1 MKTALVIVLG
11 EIRKG
16 LLISWTYRA
25 NMVVSMFTLG
35 FIFVSIG
42 FLMGE
47 GELDPEQLASMFVG
61 YLTWFYTLSAIG
73 DLSWGLRGEMNAGTL
88 EQMSMSPAPIG
99 LVLMGRVLANLI
111 LSTVQTLFLGSA
123 FFLLLDISVPM
134 RWEGIPVLALT
145 LVGVFGFG
153 FIIAGATL
161 VFKQVESFANL
172 IQNALLFLNG
182 TLLPV
187 RAMPGWLA
195 GAARTMPSTQG
206 IVVLRQVVLE
216 GQSLAA
222 VWQDGSLVWLI
233 VHSVIYLAVG
243 WLVFTYCERV
253 AKQRGSLG
261 QY

>member
-111 LSTVQTLFLGSA
+111 LSTVQTLFLPS
-123 FFLLLDISVPM
+123 FCFWTSV
-134 RWEGIPVLALT
+134 
-145 LVGVFGFG
+145 FQC
-153 FIIAGATL
+153 AG
-161 VFKQVESFANL
+161 
-172 IQNALLFLNG
+172 
-182 TLLPV
+182 
-187 RAMPGWLA
+187 
-195 GAARTMPSTQG
+195 
-206 IVVLRQVVLE
+206 
-216 GQSLAA
+216 
-222 VWQDGSLVWLI
+222 
-233 VHSVIYLAVG
+233 
-243 WLVFTYCERV
+243 
-253 AKQRGSLG
+253 RG
-261 QY
+261 YPCWR